1 MAELKFRITYMGE
14 VPMMQTEDF
23 FGTSLSVAVDE
34 RRSLMYYKNLLK
46 ARAIRCY
53 LIGHFKRRIKAFEI
67 IGNQDPF
74 LMNKMRAALNSLQ
87 YDTFTNYDAF
97 RRYIYK
103 YKYLVEATLPKKKDK
118 SHLVT
123 QYIFENL

>member
-1 MAELKFRITYMGE
+1 MTKLKFRITYMGE

-34 RRSLMYYKNLLK
+34 RRSLLHYKNVLK

-67 IGNQDPF
+67 IGVKDQILID
-74 LMNKMRAALNSLQ
+74 KMKAALNSLQ
-87 YDTFTNYDAF
+87 YDTFTNYEAF
-97 RRYIYK
+97 RTYIYR
-103 YKYLVEATLPKKKDK
+103 YQHLVESTLPKKQDK